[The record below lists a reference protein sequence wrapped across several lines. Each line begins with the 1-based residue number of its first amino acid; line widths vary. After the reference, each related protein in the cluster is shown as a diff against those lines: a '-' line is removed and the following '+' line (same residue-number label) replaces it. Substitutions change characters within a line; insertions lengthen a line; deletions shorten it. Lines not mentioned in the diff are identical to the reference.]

1 VNAQRRLLL
10 QREAHPLGTAPGDS
24 SVAAYVA
31 LLAPDARLYRDGMAP
46 LAGRVAVEK
55 FLGAT
60 PSRIT
65 WSPIDVRVSKAGDMA
80 VSHGKFRS
88 FGPDATSRAGH
99 YVHLWLRDAAGRWR
113 LAYDIATAE

>member
-1 VNAQRRLLL
+1 
-10 QREAHPLGTAPGDS
+10 
-24 SVAAYVA
+24 
-31 LLAPDARLYRDGMAP
+31 MAP
-46 LAGRVAVEK
+46 LAGRVAVAK

-60 PSRIT
+60 PSRIA
-65 WSPIDVRVSKAGDMA
+65 WSPIDVRVSRAGDMA

-88 FGPDATSRAGH
+88 FGPDAKSRAGY